1 MGRRVLLLRFG
12 IYRQHP
18 ELVRLISNK
27 INNAQPSLLTC
38 AFAPPAKFAYTA
50 GAPDDRAGFRVL
62 HHELLQFAV
71 FVVVQIVR
79 SHAVEFAC
87 HSDDCASVRD
97 SERCPVGDFQ
107 APVTG
112 NRVDSTNTNTN
123 LILRLWRTSV
133 KRYTMPWL
141 STQSSSR

>member
-79 SHAVEFAC
+79 SHAVEGSRLDKHEHKSYPTPLAYLSQTLHDAMAQHAVEQQVLQSHPAFPPVKTN
-87 HSDDCASVRD
+87 AS
-97 SERCPVGDFQ
+97 SC
-107 APVTG
+107 T
-112 NRVDSTNTNTN
+112 
-123 LILRLWRTSV
+123 RTLLFLVS
-133 KRYTMPWL
+133 
-141 STQSSSR
+141 

>member
-27 INNAQPSLLTC
+27 INNAQPSPLTC

-79 SHAVEFAC
+79 SHAVEGSRLDKHEHKSYPTPLAYLCQTQRC
-87 HSDDCASVRD
+87 HGTARSGAARATI
-97 SERCPVGDFQ
+97 ERP
-107 APVTG
+107 
-112 NRVDSTNTNTN
+112 
-123 LILRLWRTSV
+123 
-133 KRYTMPWL
+133 
-141 STQSSSR
+141 QSRAMFFRSHPALPP